1 MLAAASISGA
11 SCSKWFVNSLTPKK
25 ILEIKSGDGPGQIR
39 IIRDE
44 YALSELSFRIEVHDG
59 KFICAD
65 NSLKRLQIIKSS
77 GVPELIIGSLAN
89 IDKAKYKAVHFNFSV
104 IGSYTMD
111 DDENLYVQ
119 NRLENRGSGKSNDG
133 GSFSPSYILVFNKNG
148 ELQYTMGKT
157 GTPDL
162 PFFYIEKLFIDEN
175 NRLYVISRTFNNWEL
190 YVFDKKKRE
199 KYIDFSK
206 IEFKETEDRK
216 TYSGKIENMIINR
229 SGESLLISVAYY
241 HDKRFK
247 YRKLYE
253 FSLENDTIAREL
265 TTIPDP
271 KNDLFNAVDDKIIYL
286 WNIEGKKI
294 KFKLINTDGNIM
306 NNIRLDMESNTIFSK
321 IIADEKGNLYSYQ
334 VIENSMFIYEWE

>member
-1 MLAAASISGA
+1 
-11 SCSKWFVNSLTPKK
+11 
-25 ILEIKSGDGPGQIR
+25 
-39 IIRDE
+39 
-44 YALSELSFRIEVHDG
+44 
-59 KFICAD
+59 
-65 NSLKRLQIIKSS
+65 
-77 GVPELIIGSLAN
+77 
-89 IDKAKYKAVHFNFSV
+89 
-104 IGSYTMD
+104 
-111 DDENLYVQ
+111 
-119 NRLENRGSGKSNDG
+119 
-133 GSFSPSYILVFNKNG
+133 
-148 ELQYTMGKT
+148 
-157 GTPDL
+157 
-162 PFFYIEKLFIDEN
+162 
-175 NRLYVISRTFNNWEL
+175 
-190 YVFDKKKRE
+190 
-199 KYIDFSK
+199 
-206 IEFKETEDRK
+206 
-216 TYSGKIENMIINR
+216 MIINR